1 MFPSGMLPSGRVRLF
16 PVLNGASTML
26 TRRRQAI
33 CHLPASLAGLD
44 PVGQNRPKSRLQNED
59 LIMRLLS
66 FLSAL
71 AVLPLVLAAPAR
83 ADAVPA
89 AITIGSLHAS
99 SGPFASIS
107 MPVYYGIKL
116 WVDQT
121 NAAGGAFV
129 KAYNKKLPLRLV
141 SYDDQSNPATAAT
154 LINQLVTQDK
164 VNMLVSDSGS
174 VLTAVAVPI
183 AHEHKMF
190 LFDPTGTGAP
200 FFTKDNPYIALLA
213 DPASTIWPR
222 YAADYLSTEGAAA
235 GIKTVAILYA
245 TNDFTGTQAQAFKK
259 FLTEAGKVKIVYD
272 QGVPTST
279 SNYTVL
285 INNIAARNPDAVVEL
300 GYPGNDIA
308 FLRNLQDSG
317 QKFRFV
323 FAVYPGAEPEELLKN
338 VGIEGL
344 NGIFTYVTGAQY
356 AYKVTTGMNLPDYQ
370 QAWQKTYANTP
381 GAAFG
386 LNAIAGY
393 TVGIVLQETLAN
405 AASLDQMALHDAVFG
420 LSDKLTTL
428 AGPFKLDDTGAQIGE
443 ITPLGQVAPDGK
455 DGMKIQVVY
464 PPDLATAKAVLGQ

>member
-1 MFPSGMLPSGRVRLF
+1 MRLPRLLAALAAL
-16 PVLNGASTML
+16 PML
-26 TRRRQAI
+26 T
-33 CHLPASLAGLD
+33 AG
-44 PVGQNRPKSRLQNED
+44 
-59 LIMRLLS
+59 I
-66 FLSAL
+66 AL
-71 AVLPLVLAAPAR
+71 ADEAPAQ
-83 ADAVPA
+83 
-89 AITIGSLHAS
+89 ITIGDLHAS

-107 MPVYYGIKL
+107 MPVYYGIKF
-116 WVDQT
+116 WIDQT
-121 NAAGGAFV
+121 NATGGAFV
-129 KAYNKKLPLRLV
+129 KAYNKKIPLKLI

-154 LINQLVTQDK
+154 LINQLITQDK

-213 DPASTIWPR
+213 DPASTIWPK
-222 YAADYLSTEGAAA
+222 YVADYLNSEGVAA

-259 FLTEAGKVKIVYD
+259 FITEAGKVKIVYD

-285 INNIAARNPDAVVEL
+285 INNIAAKNPDAVIEL

-323 FAVYPGAEPEELLKN
+323 FAVYPGAEPEELMKA

-344 NGIFTYVTGAQY
+344 KGVFTYVTGAQY
-356 AYKVTTGMNLPDYQ
+356 AYKVSTGLNLPEYEA
-370 QAWQKTYANTP
+370 AWQKTYANTP
-381 GAAFG
+381 GTAFG

-393 TVGIVLQETLAN
+393 SVGIVLQETLAN

-420 LSDKLTTL
+420 LSGKLTTL
-428 AGPFKLDDTGAQIGE
+428 AGPFKLDATGAQIGE
-443 ITPLGQVAPDGK
+443 ITPLGQVVPEGT
-455 DGMKIQVVY
+455 DGMKIVVVY
-464 PPDLATAKAVLGQ
+464 PPELATGKAVLGK